1 MARGETAVGGG
12 VPDAPIPIGSHSQ
25 RDVEDAVPY
34 EEHRAVSLPGVADF
48 YARMGL
54 RASARA
60 FFCAS
65 ASARSLPRV
74 VK

>member
-1 MARGETAVGGG
+1 MAREETAVGGG

-34 EEHRAVSLPGVADF
+34 EEHRALLPGVEDF

-54 RASARA
+54 RASARV
-60 FFCAS
+60 FFWAS
-65 ASARSLPRV
+65 ASARSLPKV